1 MIPYNAPPTSRPG
14 ADGGPRFPLA
24 RLAGKVSRRLAR
36 VLPTK
41 PFAMRNA
48 APLVSFTFDD
58 IPETAATTGAALL
71 ERHGARG
78 TFYVSGELCGTAT
91 DVRFA
96 SVEQCLALHR
106 AGHEIGCHTLTHA
119 NAEIVDE
126 TAMAAEM
133 AGNQRFFGRLSAD
146 IVLDNF
152 AYCYGA
158 VSLPRKWQ
166 LQRRYASCRG
176 TKAGLNVGWVDLG
189 LLRAVELYDRVI
201 DRPAIDAL
209 IAENARRK
217 GWLIFVTHDVA
228 ETPSVWGCTPDQ
240 LEYAIGAARRENC
253 AVLTVREA
261 LRRAG
266 HERPQAAR

>member
-1 MIPYNAPPTSRPG
+1 MISYGTPPAGQPR
-14 ADGGPRFPLA
+14 AGGLR
-24 RLAGKVSRRLAR
+24 RLGEKVSRRLAR

-71 ERHGARG
+71 QRHGARG
-78 TFYVSGELCGTAT
+78 TFYVSGELCGTTT
-91 DVRFA
+91 DIRFA
-96 SVEQCLALHR
+96 SAEQCLALHE

-119 NAEIVDE
+119 SAEVVDRA
-126 TAMAAEM
+126 AMAAEI
-133 AGNQRFFGRLSAD
+133 AGNQRFFERLGP

-158 VSLPRKWQ
+158 VALPRKWQ

-176 TKAGLNVGWVDLG
+176 TKAGLNAGWVDLG

-201 DRPAIDAL
+201 DRPGIDAL

-217 GWLIFVTHDVA
+217 GWLIFVTHDLA
-228 ETPSVWGCTPDQ
+228 EAPSLWGCTPGQ
-240 LEYAIGAARRENC
+240 LDHAIGAARGQNC
-253 AVLTVREA
+253 AVVTVREA

-266 HERPQAAR
+266 HGRSEGAP